1 MLPPFNEQG
10 YLPPGIHVCTAVE
23 LAVRFGSGSPAR
35 VVETEELLL
44 FIDSARKAGVLRLIV
59 NVSYATDA
67 LAPQDADL
75 VILPGLDYPKEQPC
89 ANDQELKWPFL
100 HGFVAADEDDLEAWA
115 IRDFGTGRQPRPKG
129 VVEVIL

>member
-1 MLPPFNEQG
+1 MSRGTCRRVFTSALLWNW
-10 YLPPGIHVCTAVE
+10 
-23 LAVRFGSGSPAR
+23 RFGSEAGSCASGGNGGIALVHR
-35 VVETEELLL
+35 LV
-44 FIDSARKAGVLRLIV
+44 RKAGVLRLIV